1 MTTTVLKGLY
11 QNLSFTEKA
20 NFLKRVF
27 MFITS
32 FRIYFEF
39 KETPRTYQLKVY
51 TLKKTLNKSDLEEVQ
66 NILKPLTNEN

>member
-1 MTTTVLKGLY
+1 MTKTALKGLY

-32 FRIYFEF
+32 FRIHLEF

-51 TLKKTLNKSDLEEVQ
+51 TLKRTLNKSDLEEVHD
-66 NILKPLTNEN
+66 ILKPLK